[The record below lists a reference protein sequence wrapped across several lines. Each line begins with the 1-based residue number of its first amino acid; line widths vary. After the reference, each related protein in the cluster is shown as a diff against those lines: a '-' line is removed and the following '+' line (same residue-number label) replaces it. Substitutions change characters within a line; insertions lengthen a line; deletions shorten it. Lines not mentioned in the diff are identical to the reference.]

1 MGDTSSNGFDPTD
14 DPIDI
19 DTPPEPPALTEAINP
34 DAALDEEAQRDGMI
48 SLAEAVRLRERA
60 REAEA
65 RAVELSGRIDELER
79 LVAQTREALDSV
91 ERRHRIDQALL
102 EADAI
107 DLESARLLT
116 ELALGQMDAPDE
128 ASAVAEL
135 RSRKPFLFRAR
146 AARSSSRAM
155 SGRPRDAEGDGLLEA
170 AEEAARSG
178 DRRSLLRYL
187 EARRR
192 RSA

>member
-19 DTPPEPPALTEAINP
+19 DTPPETPTASEPIDPEAAP
-34 DAALDEEAQRDGMI
+34 EEDAHRDGMI

-91 ERRHRIDQALL
+91 ERRNRIDQALL

-116 ELALGQMDAPDE
+116 ELALGQMETPDE

-146 AARSSSRAM
+146 ARQTASRAM

-192 RSA
+192 RTA